1 MAEAPPDQP
10 LVIHTQYI
18 KDLSFENPNAPGIF
32 TNPNSGQPALN
43 ISLDVRSKKL
53 SERTF
58 EVVLTL
64 RAQATSEETTAFLA
78 ELDYAGM
85 VSVAASVAEAD
96 VERLVNVEVPRF
108 LFPFARNML
117 AVVTREGGF
126 PPLFVNPIDFAS
138 IHARHKQSGEQSAA
152 APA

>member
-1 MAEAPPDQP
+1 MAEGPPDQT

-32 TNPNSGQPALN
+32 TNQNNQQPALN
-43 ISLDVRSKKL
+43 ISLDVRSTKL
-53 SERTF
+53 SDRTF

-64 RAQATSEETTAFLA
+64 RAQATTAETTAFLA
-78 ELDYAGM
+78 ELDYAGV

-96 VERLVNVEVPRF
+96 VEPLLKVEAPRF

-126 PPLFVNPIDFAS
+126 PPLFVNPIDFES
-138 IHARHKQSGEQSAA
+138 IHARRKQSSESSVT